1 MIYGR
6 MKGKIFYFLMLIS
19 VVIIWG
25 ATFPIMKLTLYYI
38 SPVMLLS
45 LRFILSAILMI
56 PLIYKNKKLFEK
68 KNLLFG
74 ITGGILLF
82 IAYYMQTVGLKYTT
96 SSQSGL
102 ITGMYVVL
110 LPLISLIYLKIKLN
124 RIDIIAVIAGFT
136 GLLIMSSL
144 HFNSADTF
152 GDILTFI
159 CAIFYAIQTA
169 YVYKYTKFLDN
180 MVFTFY
186 QLLMV
191 GLLSSLFL
199 PFNFHLAG
207 LYHPIVIFTIIFTA
221 LFASFFA
228 ILINTKALMY
238 IEPTAAGVVYVGEPV
253 FAVIASILILKEI
266 PTLDIIIGG
275 IIIVIAMMIEAIDKY
290 IESKNSLA
298 ELN

>member
-1 MIYGR
+1 MR
-6 MKGKIFYFLMLIS
+6 GKIFYFMLLIS

-25 ATFPIMKLTLYYI
+25 ATFPIMKLSLNYI

-45 LRFILSAILMI
+45 FRFILSAVLMI
-56 PLIYKNKKLFEK
+56 PIIFKNKMLLEK
-68 KNLLFG
+68 KNIILG
-74 ITGGILLF
+74 VVGGILLF
-82 IAYYMQTVGLKYTT
+82 IAYYTQTVGLKYTT

-110 LPLISLIYLKIKLN
+110 LPIISLLYLKIKIKK
-124 RIDIIAVIAGFT
+124 IDVVAVTIGFI
-136 GLLIMSSL
+136 GLIVMSSL
-144 HFNSADTF
+144 KFNSTDTF

-159 CAIFYAIQTA
+159 CAIFYAVQTA
-169 YVYKYTKFLDN
+169 YVFKYTKFLDS

-191 GLLSSLFL
+191 GALSLIFL
-199 PFNFHLAG
+199 PFSWDPSG
-207 LYHPIVIFTIIFTA
+207 LLHPIVIFTIIFTA
-221 LFASFFA
+221 IFASFFA

-266 PTLDIIIGG
+266 PTPGIIIGG
-275 IIIVIAMMIEAIDKY
+275 IVIVAAMLIETLHKY
-290 IESKNSLA
+290 IESKNSL
-298 ELN
+298 ELPQ